1 MAPKTPWP
9 RRSPA
14 TGVKIWFCF
23 LPRLNP
29 GLKRGTEIEMDIKKE
44 ILEILAE
51 NDRTTPAEIAA
62 MLGVSEEEVRAEI
75 EDLERK
81 RVILKYRAV
90 VNWEKTDVETVSAL
104 IDVKVTPQRD
114 VGFDDVARRIY
125 RYPEVKS
132 VFLVSGA
139 YDLSVLVE
147 ARTLKELAFFVA
159 EKLATLENVTSTATH
174 FVLKRYKQDGVIF
187 EEEEEAE
194 RLAISP

>member
-1 MAPKTPWP
+1 M
-9 RRSPA
+9 
-14 TGVKIWFCF
+14 
-23 LPRLNP
+23 
-29 GLKRGTEIEMDIKKE
+29 KRE

-51 NDRTTPAEIAA
+51 NDRATPSEIAA
-62 MLGVSEEEVRAEI
+62 MLGLTEEEVREEI
-75 EDLERK
+75 AALEHNK
-81 RVILKYRAV
+81 IILKYRAV
-90 VNWEKTDVETVSAL
+90 VNWEKADVETVSAL

-114 VGFDDVARRIY
+114 VGFDEVARRIY

-132 VFLVSGA
+132 VYLMSGA

-187 EEEEEAE
+187 EEEEELE

>member
-1 MAPKTPWP
+1 M
-9 RRSPA
+9 
-14 TGVKIWFCF
+14 
-23 LPRLNP
+23 
-29 GLKRGTEIEMDIKKE
+29 KRE

-51 NDRTTPAEIAA
+51 NDRATPSEIAA
-62 MLGVSEEEVRAEI
+62 MLGLTEEEVREEI
-75 EDLERK
+75 AALEHNK
-81 RVILKYRAV
+81 IILKYRAV
-90 VNWEKTDVETVSAL
+90 VNWEKADVETVSAL

-114 VGFDDVARRIY
+114 VGFDEVARRIY

-132 VFLVSGA
+132 VYLMSGA

>member
-1 MAPKTPWP
+1 MD
-9 RRSPA
+9 
-14 TGVKIWFCF
+14 VK
-23 LPRLNP
+23 R
-29 GLKRGTEIEMDIKKE
+29 E
-44 ILEILAE
+44 ILEILE
-51 NDRTTPAEIAA
+51 QNDRTTPAEIAA

-159 EKLATLENVTSTATH
+159 EKLATLENVTGTATH

>member
-1 MAPKTPWP
+1 MN
-9 RRSPA
+9 R
-14 TGVKIWFCF
+14 
-23 LPRLNP
+23 
-29 GLKRGTEIEMDIKKE
+29 E

-62 MLGVSEEEVRAEI
+62 MLGLTEEQVRAEI
-75 EDLERK
+75 EALERNK
-81 RVILKYRAV
+81 VILKYRAV
-90 VNWEKTDVETVSAL
+90 VNWEKADVETVSAL

-132 VFLVSGA
+132 VYLMSGA

-187 EEEEEAE
+187 EEEEETE
-194 RLAISP
+194 RLAVSP